1 MKKDI
6 TNFQLLSHGFD
17 HSQYF
22 QGCGTS
28 FTDYAHVVTG
38 CGGSEKEAFEDA
50 LEQLCMQVSGVTTW
64 EIESK
69 AGKLSEETL
78 KDIPEDNEVYFYYS
92 IRYNLE
98 EID

>member
-1 MKKDI
+1 MQI
-6 TNFQLLSHGFD
+6 TKFELISHGFD

-28 FTDYAHVVTG
+28 FTEFDHVQTG

-50 LEQLCMQVSGVTTW
+50 LEQLCMNHSGVNTW
-64 EIESK
+64 DIEVE
-69 AGKLSEETL
+69 AGKLSQETP

-98 EID
+98 DI